1 MNRWLVPIVLV
12 MIFVITGCGGGGGSK
27 SSVPPAG
34 SDLVITP
41 SNLPVGMPGVLYS
54 QTLST
59 TGGTEPYAWAIES
72 GTLPGDMA
80 LDPATGELSGT
91 PPVPGTFSFKVTVED
106 SDDPTLKGFRNY
118 QLKITDG
125 RTGWDRAAVD
135 AVLTE
140 GTSGQWDEG
149 AVGMPCVIMEGPADY
164 KMWYSGADAVPQS
177 YEELLAADVAIG
189 LATSADGLTWNKHA
203 GNPVLTK
210 TGSAA
215 DPDGAFVGAA
225 CVLKKDATYHMFY
238 TGAKSES
245 FMTYDYLVP
254 NICCAT
260 SADGI
265 TWTRQGAVIE
275 GLVDIQLVTPIP
287 PTISIDAAL
296 YYSPWVIYDSGD
308 SLYKMYFTTMSFSAQ
323 VSDPSELAGLE
334 DSAATAIGYATSPD
348 GSTWTVQSTTTL
360 TNGAAWESGGVAA
373 CSVIQDAQE
382 SCYKMFYTGT
392 AGDGMTAIGFASSTN
407 GTSWSKNA
415 GNPIFSPSSS
425 GWDSGSVSSPCV
437 IKDISVP
444 CYRMWY
450 TGSDASGGMLGQI
463 GYAECP

>member
-1 MNRWLVPIVLV
+1 MKRWFVPGVVVAVCLLA
-12 MIFVITGCGGGGGSK
+12 GCGGG
-27 SSVPPAG
+27 SSRSCVPPAG
-34 SDLVITP
+34 SDLVISP
-41 SNLPVGMPGVLYS
+41 SSLPVGMPGVLYS

-59 TGGTEPYAWAIES
+59 TGGTEPYTWSVES
-72 GTLPGDMA
+72 GTLPGDMT

-91 PPVPGTFSFKVTVED
+91 PPAPGTFSFKVTVED
-106 SDDPTLKGFRNY
+106 AADPTLEGFRNY
-118 QLKITDG
+118 QLRITDG
-125 RTGWDRAAVD
+125 RAGWDRASVD

-140 GTSGQWDEG
+140 GSAGQWDEG

-189 LATSADGLTWNKHA
+189 LATSADGLTWTRLP

-210 TGSAA
+210 TGNAA

-225 CVLKKDATYHMFY
+225 CVLKVGATYHMFY

-245 FMTYDYLVP
+245 FMTYSYLVP
-254 NICCAT
+254 NICYAT

-265 TWTRQGAVIE
+265 TWARQGSVIE
-275 GLVDIQLVTPIP
+275 GVVDIQLVTPVP

-296 YYSPWVIYDSGD
+296 YYSPWVIYDSDD
-308 SLYKMYFTTMSFSAQ
+308 SLYKMWFTTMSFSAQ
-323 VSDPSELAGLE
+323 VSDPSELEGLE
-334 DSAATAIGYATSPD
+334 DSVATTIGYATSPD
-348 GSTWTVQSTTTL
+348 CTTWTVQSTTTL
-360 TNGAAWESGGVAA
+360 TKSATWENGGVAA
-373 CSVIQDAQE
+373 CSVIKDAQE
-382 SCYKMFYTGT
+382 SCFKMFYTGT
-392 AGDGMTAIGFASSTN
+392 GGDGSNAIGFASSTN

-425 GWDSGSVSSPCV
+425 GWDSGSVSSPSV
-437 IKDISVP
+437 LKDISVP
-444 CYRMWY
+444 CYKMWY
-450 TGSDASGGMLGQI
+450 TGSDTTGGMLGRI